1 MNTLRT
7 ELEELRPFRDKNN
20 DILKELRVISE
31 QKIMLEKNHEKFVHS
46 KEKGLEELTNEYKR

>member
-7 ELEELRPFRDKNN
+7 ELEELKLIREKNN

-31 QKIMLEKNHEKFVHS
+31 QKIL
-46 KEKGLEELTNEYKR
+46 L